1 LADLPATGK
10 SEIRISKL
18 ETNLKEESQM
28 NKTQKPILW
37 LNLVLN
43 FENWGFDIVSD
54 FGFRYSGFRYYH
66 DSESPESAAE
76 LMRW

>member
-1 LADLPATGK
+1 
-10 SEIRISKL
+10 
-18 ETNLKEESQM
+18 M